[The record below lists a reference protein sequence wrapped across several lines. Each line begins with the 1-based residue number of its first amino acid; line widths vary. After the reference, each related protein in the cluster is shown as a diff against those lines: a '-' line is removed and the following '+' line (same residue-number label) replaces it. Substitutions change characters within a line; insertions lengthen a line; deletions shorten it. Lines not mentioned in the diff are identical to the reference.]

1 MPKNKKNAKKRTKI
15 CVCQKNVVILQRGR
29 VGDFTFMTLKTFETF
44 KTVYI
49 DD

>member
-1 MPKNKKNAKKRTKI
+1 MSKKSSNFAAWKS
-15 CVCQKNVVILQRGR
+15 RGENMKLVPTAR
-29 VGDFTFMTLKTFETF
+29 ETFETF